1 MIRLISSTIVVR
13 AARWRISEPA
23 EKASDRPRVY
33 HPLIETLI
41 GRGSE
46 LGGLLGKAE
55 PADVA

>member
-1 MIRLISSTIVVR
+1 MVR